1 MDSFENR
8 SSTES
13 KYLDYLYE
21 DNVDYSSNVDYT
33 VGPDFFTKA
42 ATADTPVNPLHQM
55 LAYSHYFLFYD
66 GSHFL
71 GFVSQGLL
79 ILFLW
84 TTAYFVLNLD
94 LPGNPN
100 GKLWPI
106 YIPEHYGERNSQHLL
121 DPYRYVSKIEICR
134 KIWSPYYYSFVHFGH
149 GLLSYYA
156 FGTLDGDEPPIQYV
170 KNRYNLKEYQTAQTA
185 LTYRKETK
193 GMGMLL
199 TIILAFIF
207 EMFENS
213 QLTIQLFRQNSG
225 EQKFQYLLTEI
236 PKFAGFSFFQELL
249 NFI

>member
-13 KYLDYLYE
+13 KYIDYLYE
-21 DNVDYSSNVDYT
+21 DNEDYSSNVDYT

-42 ATADTPVNPLHQM
+42 ATADTPVNPLHQL

-121 DPYRYVSKIEICR
+121 DPYRYVFLR
-134 KIWSPYYYSFVHFGH
+134 
-149 GLLSYYA
+149 L
-156 FGTLDGDEPPIQYV
+156 
-170 KNRYNLKEYQTAQTA
+170 
-185 LTYRKETK
+185 
-193 GMGMLL
+193 
-199 TIILAFIF
+199 
-207 EMFENS
+207 
-213 QLTIQLFRQNSG
+213 
-225 EQKFQYLLTEI
+225 
-236 PKFAGFSFFQELL
+236 KFAGKSDHPTITVLSILDTVCYLTTPLELWMAMNLLSNMSRIATTSKSTKQPKRPSLTERKPREWECCSPSFWLL
-249 NFI
+249 FLKCLKIVS